1 MLLVLCIETRALEI
15 IMYKENVPLR
25 KKEFSIKKYLRNNL
39 NSCKTVKL
47 VLERSSLLISIIS
60 KTLSTDFWHFHLWGK
75 KKSSK

>member
-60 KTLSTDFWHFHLWGK
+60 KTLSTDF
-75 KKSSK
+75 

>member
-47 VLERSSLLISIIS
+47 VLERSISININN
-60 KTLSTDFWHFHLWGK
+60 
-75 KKSSK
+75 